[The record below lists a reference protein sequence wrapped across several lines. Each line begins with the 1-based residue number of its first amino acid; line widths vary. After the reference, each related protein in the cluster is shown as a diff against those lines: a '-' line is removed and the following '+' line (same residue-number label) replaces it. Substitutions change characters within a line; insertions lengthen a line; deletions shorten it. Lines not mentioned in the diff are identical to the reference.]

1 LVTTCGELKSATC
14 KTVTA
19 STPYPAVLEPG
30 IEEIGWLF
38 GALKVQGLTTEL
50 GNADVR
56 DTQIRALR
64 RFDFSFSTFGKT
76 MPFFGNILPTLRS
89 YSGIE

>member
-1 LVTTCGELKSATC
+1 VTTCGELESATC
-14 KTVTA
+14 KTVRA
-19 STPYPAVLEPG
+19 NTPYPPVLEPG

-38 GALKVQGLTTEL
+38 GALKAQGLTTEL
-50 GNADVR
+50 GNAELT

-64 RFDFSFSTFGKT
+64 GVDFSFSTFGKT

-89 YSGIE
+89 HSGIE